1 MLLELYNDLADCK
14 LNIMAD
20 YSVKWTH
27 ITITTADLLSELDKY
42 LLHNMCIMLQK
53 ERSYSVSESTVTKK
67 IRLKELL
74 SYTN

>member
-1 MLLELYNDLADCK
+1 MLLKLYNDLAGCK

-42 LLHNMCIMLQK
+42 LLHNMCINAAKGEKLQYFR
-53 ERSYSVSESTVTKK
+53 EYWD
-67 IRLKELL
+67 
-74 SYTN
+74 